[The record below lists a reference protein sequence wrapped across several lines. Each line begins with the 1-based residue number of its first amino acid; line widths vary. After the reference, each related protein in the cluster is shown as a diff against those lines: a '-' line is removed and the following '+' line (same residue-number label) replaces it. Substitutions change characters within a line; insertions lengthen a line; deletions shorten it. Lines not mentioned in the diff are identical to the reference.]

1 MLIAGDSM
9 LHGIVENKLNGK
21 LHVKVR
27 PFPGALVEDMED
39 YLKPLLKKKPSHLIL
54 HVGTNDTTN
63 SSSDNVVARILN
75 LKEWIKTQLP
85 DCRVVISLPIRRV
98 DNSKAD
104 KVIADVNEKMK
115 KKLGTD
121 ILNNNNI
128 TRDLLGRKG
137 LHLDARGIARFAMNL
152 LGKLNSL

>member
-1 MLIAGDSM
+1 MLIAGYSM
-9 LHGIVENKLNGK
+9 LHGIVENNLNGK
-21 LHVKVR
+21 LHVKFR

-39 YLKPLLKKKPSHLIL
+39 YLKPLLKKKPTHLIL
-54 HVGTNDTTN
+54 HIGTTDTTN
-63 SSSDNVVARILN
+63 SSSDSTVASILN
-75 LKEWIKTQLP
+75 LKEWIKTELL

-98 DNSKAD
+98 ENSKAD

-121 ILNNNNI
+121 VLNNNNI

-137 LHLDARGIARFAMNL
+137 LHLNA
-152 LGKLNSL
+152 